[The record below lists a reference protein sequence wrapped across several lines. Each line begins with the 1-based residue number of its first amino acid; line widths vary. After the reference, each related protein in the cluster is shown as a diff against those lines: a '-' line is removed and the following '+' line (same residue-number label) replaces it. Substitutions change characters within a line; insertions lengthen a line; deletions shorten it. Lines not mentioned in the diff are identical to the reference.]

1 MDRFDPE
8 RLDSAGRREIASHA
22 YLLIGP
28 YDSND
33 PHVLEY
39 HVLLM
44 KLAGIDGVVIDW
56 YGTSTLH
63 DYETIHR
70 NAAHLIKYVKKPGL
84 QFVICYQD
92 RMVQHVAQEHSNAR
106 QEAYRLA
113 VRDMEW
119 LEDMW
124 FGDAAYVRIA
134 RSAHSPRFWSHI
146 LRDGQRVG
154 ADSGWTVDASI
165 AVCVAAFSGVD
176 SS

>member
-39 HVLLM
+39 HVLL
-44 KLAGIDGVVIDW
+44 IDW

-70 NAAHLIKYVKKPGL
+70 NTAHSIKYVKKAGM
-84 QFVICYQD
+84 QFVICYED
-92 RMVQHVAQEHSNAR
+92 RTVQHVAQEHGTAR
-106 QEAYRLA
+106 
-113 VRDMEW
+113 
-119 LEDMW
+119 
-124 FGDAAYVRIA
+124 
-134 RSAHSPRFWSHI
+134 
-146 LRDGQRVG
+146 
-154 ADSGWTVDASI
+154 
-165 AVCVAAFSGVD
+165 
-176 SS
+176 